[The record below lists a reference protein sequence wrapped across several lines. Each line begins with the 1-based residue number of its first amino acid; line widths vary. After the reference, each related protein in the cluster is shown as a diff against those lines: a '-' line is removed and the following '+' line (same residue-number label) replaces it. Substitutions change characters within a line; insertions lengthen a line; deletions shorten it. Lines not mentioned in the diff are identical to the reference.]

1 MSQDPD
7 RAEEQAQRDRMPG
20 LDVVLETVVVDLPAL
35 QIHPHTHLLARVPSH
50 PWSSPSTAELVLL
63 GLVVPDLA
71 AKRSTARRWIHA
83 EATVISLANI
93 LTMPGSCK
101 VHPIP
106 ISSSLIFNSSRHIQR
121 ARNCFSKWC
130 CSSTSGSQYL
140 LANMARRVSGVQDR

>member
-35 QIHPHTHLLARVPSH
+35 QIHPHTLVSTRSLAPLDGWTLVQSQHCR
-50 PWSSPSTAELVLL
+50 TLVLL
-63 GLVVPDLA
+63 SSVVPDLA

-106 ISSSLIFNSSRHIQR
+106 ISSSSIFNSSRHITHSES
-121 ARNCFSKWC
+121 A
-130 CSSTSGSQYL
+130 
-140 LANMARRVSGVQDR
+140 